1 MHIPFKNLLHKA
13 TDSDILKKIEY
24 QDILSMWIIKQI
36 LNYNSGKRDL
46 EQYFDFHV
54 TVIFKGNLH
63 DSTE

>member
-1 MHIPFKNLLHKA
+1 
-13 TDSDILKKIEY
+13 
-24 QDILSMWIIKQI
+24 MWIIKQI

-63 DSTE
+63 GSTE